1 MVSSSL
7 QAEHF
12 VHLRTF
18 LLTLLIVS
26 WQYPSAKLFTD
37 CTSESIELGF
47 SLKIMIFFFVALIDG
62 MVPIFHVFL
71 DASGH
76 FTSMNSA
83 CYLSLLQN
91 TVWPKLWYA
100 ATRCSL
106 WWMQDGAP
114 TYWTNSY
121 PLFIRISQWEVS
133 RLSHQPKDSLVNPW
147 PTNSTHFNLFA
158 SYFLDGCA
166 KLGFPSKNLT
176 RSTRWCNVWKY
187 LSMMHTLRYVSRFKI

>member
-1 MVSSSL
+1 MVTSSL

-62 MVPIFHVFL
+62 MVPIFHAFL

-76 FTSMNSA
+76 LTSMNSVTSV
-83 CYLSLLQN
+83 CY
-91 TVWPKLWYA
+91 KA
-100 ATRCSL
+100 
-106 WWMQDGAP
+106 
-114 TYWTNSY
+114 
-121 PLFIRISQWEVS
+121 LFDRSGGTLRHV
-133 RLSHQPKDSLVNPW
+133 
-147 PTNSTHFNLFA
+147 LFC
-158 SYFLDGCA
+158 DGCKMA
-166 KLGFPSKNLT
+166 LQPNVQNMQFSHFSMRSFEVESSAEEQRT
-176 RSTRWCNVWKY
+176 RGQ
-187 LSMMHTLRYVSRFKI
+187 HT